1 MIAVTKHYE
10 LTNSEEDLELINT
23 YLTFILFC
31 QQEDGSFLNYVDID
45 GNFTSNNIYENL
57 EDANGRAIWSLG
69 EFISFKDTIP
79 NHLIRK
85 AKFALEKALLHC
97 HKLHS
102 PRAISFAI
110 KGLYFYNLDRQSQR
124 INHLITSLAD
134 NLVSKY
140 RGISDKNWKWFED
153 YLTYANSILPEA
165 MLFAGLSTGS
175 ELYKDIAKTS
185 FDFLLSIIFKDD
197 QIKVISNQGWY
208 HRGRS
213 VNQFGEQPIDVA
225 YTILALQTFYQ
236 VYEDE
241 NYKNKMKIA
250 FDWFLGKNHL
260 HQIIYNP
267 KTGGCYDGL
276 EQNHVNLNQGAEST
290 ISYLLSRLAME
301 NAVKPITVAPLF
313 EESFQNE

>member
-1 MIAVTKHYE
+1 MVRFSLLMDYHHIPV
-10 LTNSEEDLELINT
+10 
-23 YLTFILFC
+23 ILK
-31 QQEDGSFLNYVDID
+31 
-45 GNFTSNNIYENL
+45 NIL
-57 EDANGRAIWSLG
+57 
-69 EFISFKDTIP
+69 
-79 NHLIRK
+79 
-85 AKFALEKALLHC
+85 KF
-97 HKLHS
+97 HS

-110 KGLYFYNLDRQSQR
+110 KGLYFYNLDKESPRV
-124 INHLITSLAD
+124 NHLITSLAD

-140 RGISDKNWKWFED
+140 RGISDKKWKWFED

-175 ELYKDIAKTS
+175 ELYKNIAKTS
-185 FDFLLSIIFKDD
+185 FDFLLSLTFKDE

-208 HRGRS
+208 HKGKT

-241 NYKNKMKIA
+241 TYKDKMKIA

-260 HQIIYNP
+260 HQIVYNP

-276 EQNHVNLNQGAEST
+276 EQYHVNLNQGAEST
-290 ISYLLSRLAME
+290 ISYLLSRLTME
-301 NAVKPITVAPLF
+301 NVVNPIHETVFF
-313 EESFQNE
+313 EEAFQNE